1 MASFDAIPQL
11 LAQLTTPNTE
21 AIRAAESAL
30 KPLLKSPQCIPPLM
44 NLLTNLQSPPA
55 VRQITAVVLRKKIPN
70 FYDGFNPQDKQ
81 GFKAALLQ
89 MLQTEP
95 ERSVRISA
103 VAVVAEVANF
113 EIKTTDAAGP
123 HPNISN
129 NWPEVLQFIVTANQN
144 PAEEARE
151 LAFFLLAEMTYT
163 IGNCLKESFADLAQ
177 LYNAA
182 LQDQSVKVKTAA
194 LKALGMIMA
203 FMSDEPEVQH
213 FAGLIPLLLNSASEC
228 QSRGDEEVL
237 QLVNDV
243 MYDLCH
249 CNESSVTIHT
259 GAIVQF
265 CLQELLDTNLEL
277 VTRDSAAL
285 VISTLSEFKPKL
297 MAKKCDVPMLVDT
310 FMNLIEI
317 SKESA
322 AGAFFDNNP
331 NWREDGDESDDE
343 DDYDGP
349 TQCGMAQGCLDM
361 IACNLPQKHVFNTT
375 MTKCVQRMQSQN
387 PPTRKAGIASLGVV
401 AEGCQEKLS
410 DNLREIMPF
419 VFQCA
424 GDGDAQVR
432 ECACFT
438 LGQLA
443 EHCQPEIL
451 DYAEQILPAVFKLLD
466 DTTVSVQVTSCY
478 VLEMFCEHLEPYQI
492 LPFLD
497 PLTRKLV
504 AMLEVATRKCVKEMS
519 VAALAA
525 TAVAAEKEFIPY
537 LPGVANF
544 MGQLMA
550 LSKEEDYP
558 LKGRAMEC
566 MGHMAVA
573 VEKEAFRPYFQ
584 HTMQHTCEAL
594 TLDSV
599 ELHEYAYAVFANL
612 SKVMER
618 EFSPVLP
625 DLVPHLWKLIGDKDG
640 GNRTKEELQQIQD
653 LIINRGQQGK
663 GGQLSGLDDSDEEG
677 DAQNFQ
683 PDASAFVTTAM
694 LEAKKAAI
702 TALGEMA
709 NHCGQDFMPYIEKS
723 AESLKEA
730 STYWH
735 PTIKAEVCRGYPALV
750 VCSVAAHHPDGKV
763 PWEKGNVN
771 HNPMSAHTAG
781 LANAVLLELIPNM
794 QNPEQEVVAVV
805 CEALGSVIEL
815 CGPAALVPVAND
827 ILQGILMLLEN
838 KAPCQEAYDEE
849 DDEDDEDEHEN
860 FMNAVMDLLGSVA
873 RVMGAQ
879 LGQFL
884 PNFLPAIQNY
894 AKASRP
900 TNDRSMAIGCLGEL
914 AQGCEQAIMPSWSS
928 VFLPIIHQGLAD
940 EEFAVKRNAA
950 FTLGVCAEALK
961 EQIST
966 QYPALLQ
973 ALSPLFTIDPNQS
986 DSAAACKDNAAA
998 AIARMSVTC
1007 PAAMPFAQVLPIF
1020 LQALPLKSDWSEN
1033 ETVYGCLVKLVQNGQ
1048 PDVLGPLKGEVTRV
1062 VGAAMQEAKVDD
1074 EIKENLKSVFGV

>member
-1 MASFDAIPQL
+1 IPQL
-11 LAQLTTPNTE
+11 LLQLTTPNTE

-30 KPLLKSPQCIPPLM
+30 KPLLKSAQCISPLM
-44 NLLTNLQSPPA
+44 SILTNLASPPA

-70 FYDGFNPQDKQ
+70 FFESFNATDKA

-95 ERSVRISA
+95 ERSVRLSA
-103 VAVVAEVANF
+103 VAVVAEVANM
-113 EIKTTDAAGP
+113 EIKVDQTTSAV
-123 HPNISN
+123 SN
-129 NWPEVLQFIVTANQN
+129 NWPEVLQFIVSANQN

-151 LAFFLLAEMTYT
+151 LAFFLLAEMTAV
-163 IGNCLKESFADLAQ
+163 IGECFKPSFPDLAQ

-182 LQDQSVKVKTAA
+182 LQDQSTKVKTAS
-194 LKALGMIMA
+194 LKALGMVMA
-203 FMSDEPEVQH
+203 YISEDEGIEV
-213 FAGLIPLLLNSASEC
+213 FAGLLPLLLNTAAEC
-228 QSRGDEEVL
+228 QSRGDEEIL
-237 QLVNDV
+237 QLINDV
-243 MYDLCH
+243 LYDLCH
-249 CNESSVTIHT
+249 CTDSSVNAHMGTI
-259 GAIVQF
+259 VEF
-265 CLQELLDTNLEL
+265 CLRELLDQNLEL

-297 MAKKCDVPMLVDT
+297 MAKKCDVPTLVDT
-310 FMNLIEI
+310 FMNLIE
-317 SKESA
+317 
-322 AGAFFDNNP
+322 NNP

-361 IACNLPQKHVFNTT
+361 IACNLPQKHIFNAT

-387 PPTRKAGIASLGVV
+387 PATRKAGIASLGVV

-410 DNLREIMPF
+410 DSLKEIMPF

-451 DYAEQILPAVFKLLD
+451 DYAEKIIPAVFKLLD

-478 VLEMFCEHLEPYQI
+478 VLEMFCEHLEPHQI

-504 AMLEVATRKCVKEMS
+504 GMLEVATRKCVKEMS

-537 LPGVANF
+537 LPVVANM

-550 LSKEEDYP
+550 LAKEEDYP

-584 HTMQHTCEAL
+584 HTMQFTCEAL
-594 TLDSV
+594 TLDSI

-625 DLVPHLWKLIGDKDG
+625 ELVPHLWKLIGDEDG
-640 GNRTKEELQQIQD
+640 G
-653 LIINRGQQGK
+653 INRGGGNK
-663 GGQLSGLDDSDEEG
+663 GGMLSGLDDSDDEG
-677 DAQNFQ
+677 AAPGID
-683 PDASAFVTTAM
+683 PSAFVSTAM

-723 AESLKEA
+723 AECMKKA
-730 STYWH
+730 SSYWH
-735 PTIKAEVCRGYPALV
+735 PAIKAEIARGYPALV

-781 LANAVLLELIPNM
+781 LASAVLKELIPYF
-794 QNPEQEVVAVV
+794 QNPEQEVVAVS
-805 CEALGSVIEL
+805 CEAIGNVIEL
-815 CGPAALVPVAND
+815 CGPASLVPVANEV
-827 ILQGILMLLEN
+827 LQGILMLLES
-838 KAPCQEAYDEE
+838 KSPCQEDYEGE
-849 DDEDDEDEHEN
+849 DDEEDDEDEHEN

-879 LGQFL
+879 MGQFL
-884 PNFLPAIQNY
+884 PNFLTPIMNFS
-894 AKASRP
+894 KSSRP

-914 AQGCEQAIMPSWSS
+914 AQGCEQAIMPSWGS
-928 VFLPIIHQGLAD
+928 VFMPLIFQGLND

-961 EQIST
+961 DQIST

-973 ALSPLFTIDPNQS
+973 ALSPLFTIDVNES
-986 DSAAACKDNAAA
+986 DGAAACKDNAAA
-998 AIARMSVTC
+998 AIARMSLAC
-1007 PAAMPFAQVLPIF
+1007 PAAMPFGQVLPIF

-1033 ETVYGCLVKLVQNGQ
+1033 ETVYGCLTKL
-1048 PDVLGPLKGEVTRV
+1048 
-1062 VGAAMQEAKVDD
+1062 
-1074 EIKENLKSVFGV
+1074 